1 MKDFAMTSDKT
12 VLDAFT
18 AGAPDIQSSTVRSC
32 LTSTQANRL
41 SSVVFFFSDI
51 LALILSLLLGSWL
64 ALTFHNIQSGH
75 DVGSRLIWNA
85 SKILSNGA
93 PIGMCLILYLIVTGE
108 YRTRRPFWSEFGRLI
123 GASFCTVLA
132 AGFYAFAFQIA
143 DLRSATLMPWIL
155 FPVVAEIC
163 RHASR
168 YGLHHFRL
176 WQIPTVLVGTPES
189 SAVARKVLNS
199 EAFSSAEITDE
210 VSVERATELLLSPT
224 NIQTLRNY
232 QILLCVDPNTVCT
245 HDLIERLT
253 RHRLS
258 FALLPQTTMPAHGLT
273 YSSFFS
279 HDTVIMSYRSNLE
292 EPVQRIIKFAF
303 DTLVAA
309 MLLFLA
315 LPVFVILYL
324 LIALDGGQ
332 PIYGH
337 RRIGHNGKEFYCLKF
352 RSMARNSDELLARLL
367 ASNPEAAE
375 EWHQTQ
381 KLQHDPRITKIGHFI
396 RKTSLDELPQLI
408 NVLRGDMSL
417 VGPRPIVQAEV
428 HHYAE
433 NIAYYYAIRPGITG
447 VWQVSGR
454 SDTGY
459 AERVQFDRW
468 YVRNWTLWHDI
479 TILAKTLPAVLLR
492 RGAR

>member
-1 MKDFAMTSDKT
+1 MKNFIITSDKT
-12 VLDAFT
+12 ALETFYSHSSETSNSIVT
-18 AGAPDIQSSTVRSC
+18 AC
-32 LTSTQANRL
+32 LTPTQANRL
-41 SSVVFFFSDI
+41 SSAVFFFSDI
-51 LALILSLLLGSWL
+51 FALILSLLVGSWL
-64 ALTFHNIQSGH
+64 AISLHNTLSGYAT
-75 DVGSRLIWNA
+75 GSRLTFDA
-85 SKILSNGA
+85 FKILAAGM

-108 YRTRRPFWSEFGRLI
+108 YRTRRPFWNEFGRLI
-123 GASFCTVLA
+123 TASFCTVLA

-143 DLRSATLMPWIL
+143 DLRSATLIPWVL
-155 FPVVAEIC
+155 FPVFAETC
-163 RHASR
+163 RHACR

-176 WQIPTVLVGTPES
+176 WQIPTLLIGTPS
-189 SAVARKVLNS
+189 SAATARKVLNS
-199 EAFSSAEITDE
+199 EALSSADIIDE
-210 VSVERATELLLSPT
+210 LSVERANDLLLVPD
-224 NIQTLRNY
+224 NIQKLRNY
-232 QILLCVDPNTVCT
+232 QILLCIDPNTVCT

-258 FALLPQTTMPAHGLT
+258 FALLPQTTMPAYGLT

-292 EPVQRIIKFAF
+292 EPVQRIIKFGF
-303 DTLVAA
+303 DILVAA
-309 MLLFLA
+309 TLLIMA
-315 LPVFVILYL
+315 LPVFVILYV
-324 LIALDGGQ
+324 LISLEGGQ

-337 RRIGHNGKEFYCLKF
+337 RRIGHNGKEFHCLKF
-352 RSMARNSDELLARLL
+352 RSMARNSDELLAKLL
-367 ASNPEAAE
+367 AQCPEAAE

-428 HHYAE
+428 HHYGE

-468 YVRNWTLWHDI
+468 YVRNWTLWHDVA
-479 TILAKTLPAVLLR
+479 ILAKTLPAVLLR